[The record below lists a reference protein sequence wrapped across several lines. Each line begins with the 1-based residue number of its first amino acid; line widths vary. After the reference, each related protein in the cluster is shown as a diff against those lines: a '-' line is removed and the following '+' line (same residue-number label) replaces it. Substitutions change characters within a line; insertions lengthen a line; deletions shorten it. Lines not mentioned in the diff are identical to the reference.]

1 MTEAELIALLADGQ
15 RNGTHDVYATP
26 YAALDRAG
34 AYRAMAGVFGLIGAT
49 AGMLKTAIQ
58 SDGVGVAA
66 PMYATRVGRCGLGL
80 PAANV
85 VGLEL
90 EVGVVLG
97 KDVGPETEIASA
109 IDHYFTGI
117 EIVGSRFR
125 DRSLAGPIGGLAD
138 SMFALGYA
146 IGTEPRPLRDSLEGV
161 TVTLEFAGRQIYS
174 AAPKHGFGSVLAS
187 LAAYARSQ
195 HPAFPLR
202 AGAIVTTGSLCGLVP
217 ITGTGHVVGRLGD
230 DRVEFDIV

>member
-15 RNGTHDVYATP
+15 RNGTHDVDAASYAV
-26 YAALDRAG
+26 LDRAG
-34 AYRAMAGVFGLIGAT
+34 AYRVMKGVFGLIGAT

-66 PMYATRVGRCGLGL
+66 PIYATRVGRSGFGL
-80 PAANV
+80 PATNV

-97 KDVGPETEIASA
+97 KDVGPETDLASA
-109 IDHYFTGI
+109 IDQYFTGI

-125 DRSLAGPIGGLAD
+125 DRSLAGPNGGLAD
-138 SMFALGYA
+138 SMFALGYV
-146 IGTEPRPLRDSLEGV
+146 IGTEPRPLRDSLEGA
-161 TVTLEFAGRQIYS
+161 TVSLEFAGRPIYS
-174 AAPKHGFGSVLAS
+174 AVPRHSFGSVLAS

-195 HPAFPLR
+195 HSAFPLR

>member
-15 RNGTHDVYATP
+15 RNGTHDLDATP
-26 YAALDRAG
+26 YTALDRAG
-34 AYRAMAGVFGLIGAT
+34 AYRIMVGVLGATGAT

-66 PMYATRVGRCGLGL
+66 PIYASRVGHSGFHL

-97 KDVGPETEIASA
+97 RDVWPDTVIASA

-117 EIVGSRFR
+117 EIVGSRFG
-125 DRSLAGPIGGLAD
+125 DRSLAGPNGGLAD
-138 SMFALGYA
+138 NMFALGYV
-146 IGTEPRPLRDSLEGV
+146 IGTEPRLLRESLDNV
-161 TVTLEFAGRQIYS
+161 TVTLEFAGRQIHR
-174 AAPKHGFGSVLAS
+174 AAPKHSFGSVLAS
-187 LAAYARSQ
+187 LAAYAKDQ
-195 HPAFPLR
+195 HPEFPLK

-217 ITGTGHVVGRLGD
+217 VTGAGRVVGRLGD